1 MISQPLLLS
10 LLITTTST
18 SVVATDTTSSN
29 LRGSSNDKVSLPW
42 EQELPAEY
50 SDSSQDTSNIIPEL
64 ATSRR
69 RLDDG
74 AWSSV
79 QSNSGYTPSP
89 STSAVPTPTPP
100 IAKTKR
106 NGETL
111 YISQE
116 CVTKLE
122 ATAGDNGRLGPE
134 GYFLFNEALSN
145 SYYASINV
153 TEYSELPYT
162 NKFAFV
168 TLSCQCSAFGGA
180 SNCCQMQRANINVQG
195 IDEPSETWSDEFTQY
210 IADICSTTLDA
221 IGEENIL
228 PPSGEGSWTQKPTGS
243 PTMSANPTQSNVP
256 SMEPTASSAPSLS
269 ALPSFSPTSSTAPS
283 DSPTVSSAPSVSSKF
298 ICNDVF
304 VLCNLWVSWVSFRDT

>member
-10 LLITTTST
+10 LLITTTGT
-18 SVVATDTTSSN
+18 SIAVADTSLN
-29 LRGSSNDKVSLPW
+29 LRGSSNDKLSLPW
-42 EQELPAEY
+42 EQEAAVTATEY

-145 SYYASINV
+145 SYYASINI

-180 SNCCQMQRANINVQG
+180 SNCCQMSRANINVQG
-195 IDEPSETWSDEFTQY
+195 IDEPAISWTDEFTQY

-221 IGEENIL
+221 IGEDNIL

-243 PTMSANPTQSNVP
+243 PTVSANPTQSNVP

-283 DSPTVSSAPSVSSKF
+283 DSPTVSVAPSVSSKF
-298 ICNDVF
+298 MCLFF
-304 VLCNLWVSWVSFRDT
+304 VSLRVSWVSFRNT

>member
-1 MISQPLLLS
+1 MKR
-10 LLITTTST
+10 
-18 SVVATDTTSSN
+18 TSS
-29 LRGSSNDKVSLPW
+29 R
-42 EQELPAEY
+42 
-50 SDSSQDTSNIIPEL
+50 
-64 ATSRR
+64 
-69 RLDDG
+69 
-74 AWSSV
+74 SSV

-145 SYYASINV
+145 SYYASINI

-180 SNCCQMQRANINVQG
+180 SNCCQMSRANINVQG
-195 IDEPSETWSDEFTQY
+195 IDEPAETWTDEFTQY
-210 IADICSTTLDA
+210 ISDICSTTLDA

-243 PTMSANPTQSNVP
+243 PTVSTNPTQSNVP

-283 DSPTVSSAPSVSSKF
+283 DSPTVSVAPSVSSKL
-298 ICNDVF
+298 ICYICICCLLVSGYLGYLF
-304 VLCNLWVSWVSFRDT
+304 VTHDISNNIWYPKQSK